1 MCACAC
7 ACVLAVIY
15 SRLSCVVVYLC
26 FRALRAAYVVCPSLY
41 GEKTNFRVLLHIH
54 IVRLQV
60 YGNIVYEGP
69 ARRGG
74 MYVAGLSGEYSK
86 QYSHMHGYDE
96 FTRLHSE
103 SLPFKRIYAYTPV
116 DPIAKLLFA
125 TVYKDISGRRG
136 IIQVQ
141 CSWRY
146 VRIES
151 RMNYSFA
158 SCAI

>member
-1 MCACAC
+1 M
-7 ACVLAVIY
+7 
-15 SRLSCVVVYLC
+15 
-26 FRALRAAYVVCPSLY
+26 
-41 GEKTNFRVLLHIH
+41 
-54 IVRLQV
+54 

-86 QYSHMHGYDE
+86 KYSHMHGYDE
-96 FTRLHSE
+96 IHT
-103 SLPFKRIYAYTPV
+103 PFKRIYAYTPV

>member
-1 MCACAC
+1 MMKFA
-7 ACVLAVIY
+7 
-15 SRLSCVVVYLC
+15 
-26 FRALRAAYVVCPSLY
+26 
-41 GEKTNFRVLLHIH
+41 H
-54 IVRLQV
+54 
-60 YGNIVYEGP
+60 
-69 ARRGG
+69 
-74 MYVAGLSGEYSK
+74 
-86 QYSHMHGYDE
+86 
-96 FTRLHSE
+96 LHSE
-103 SLPFKRIYAYTPV
+103 ALPFKRIYVYTPV